1 MKKYTVELIEEGD
14 DLVLPLPEEIMT
26 ELGWNMDDI
35 LIWTDN
41 KNGTWSLTKKAEK

>member
-1 MKKYTVELIEEGD
+1 MKTYTVELIEDGN
-14 DLVLPLPEEIMT
+14 DLVLPLLEEIMT

-41 KNGTWSLTKKAEK
+41 KNGTWSLTKKAEE